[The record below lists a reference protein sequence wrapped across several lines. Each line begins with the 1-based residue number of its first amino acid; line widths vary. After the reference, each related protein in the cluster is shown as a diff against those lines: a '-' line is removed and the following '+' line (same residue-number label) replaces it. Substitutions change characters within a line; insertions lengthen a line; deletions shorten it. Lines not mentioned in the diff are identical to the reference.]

1 MVNKIPFYGISA
13 GGKIALLASRCHP
26 ATSQIM
32 SVTARETLESCGV
45 ETDDIYLIDC
55 PANTLLP
62 GMSREIARSGSFAAV
77 VALAVLPSEGAEA
90 QAVRMGMSMS
100 DFAVPVIPVL
110 VPGGAGG
117 AQWAAAA
124 EKAARAAVELVNFS
138 SMLAEFAAGGGTTE
152 ADEADGL
159 EEFVETAAPARSR
172 RTASRTTRRP
182 NAASNGRKKAAS
194 NGRKKRQ

>member
-1 MVNKIPFYGISA
+1 
-13 GGKIALLASRCHP
+13 
-26 ATSQIM
+26 
-32 SVTARETLESCGV
+32 V

-55 PANTLLP
+55 PANSLLP

-77 VALAVLPSEGAEA
+77 VSLAVLAPQSADE
-90 QAVRMGMSMS
+90 QAIRIGMAVS

-110 VPGGAGG
+110 VPGGASG
-117 AQWAAAA
+117 AEWAAAA

-152 ADEADGL
+152 ADDADGL
-159 EEFVETAAPARSR
+159 EEFVETAAPAPSR
-172 RTASRTTRRP
+172 RAASRTTRRT
-182 NAASNGRKKAAS
+182 KTAS